1 MQGLASELC
10 FAEIKKAPQ
19 VGRFERES
27 EWHKF
32 TVNFIKSRVIF
43 DEEIGSEDRPLRC
56 GELIGPLRWELRVGG
71 SGLRLGIRC
80 TG

>member
-1 MQGLASELC
+1 MQGLASAIC

-32 TVNFIKSRVIF
+32 TINSIKSKVIW

-56 GELIGPLRWELRVGG
+56 ITRRDGAAD
-71 SGLRLGIRC
+71 
-80 TG
+80 